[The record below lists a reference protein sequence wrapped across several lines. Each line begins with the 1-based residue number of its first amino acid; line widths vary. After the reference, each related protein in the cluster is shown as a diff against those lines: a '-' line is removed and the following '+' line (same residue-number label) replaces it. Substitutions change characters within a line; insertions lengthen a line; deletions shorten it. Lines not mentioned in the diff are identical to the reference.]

1 MPKLSGKETIA
12 ARNRAAIDSFGRVTS
27 KEAAAIKA
35 NREVNRQVGL
45 SRKTSSGG
53 GANWVHAYPK
63 WHDPTEFWD
72 NSGLPWDVQEQEHR
86 EKMFKWLRMYYSTH
100 HLVPLLVDIFTRFP
114 LIGIDFTC
122 KDPNLVKFFTEEFLV
137 KLDYEEFLTKLG
149 REFWLTGNAFPLGEF
164 NEITGVWDSET
175 IMPAEQV
182 EITNVPFFGT
192 KQLEIIPPDSLKD
205 LVNSQNPLE
214 QFNILKRQFPDIVK
228 AVARG
233 DNIPVS
239 DKLMR
244 HIAFQVSDSDS
255 WGSPIL
261 LRALRTLIHEEKL
274 LSAQDAISDRLL
286 TPFILAKMGAQDIGD
301 GTPWIP
307 DQGQLDALRDDID
320 IALMSE
326 FRLLVTSVGVDVQN
340 VFGRESMPRLDSDF
354 DRVDSRIL
362 QCFGIHPQLLM
373 GGQHN
378 VPYASSALQ
387 AEFMNQI
394 LKTYQNYLKRH
405 FRARAELV
413 AEAHGFYDYE
423 KKGDTRVPIMEEV
436 LVVDEDGEQRIVKK
450 HKLLIPDMTMSVL
463 DLRDEATQ
471 RNFLQQLRGAGVPVS
486 DTTFMVGVEASFEEE
501 LERSTE
507 EAIQKTIAQ
516 QEGKVKLYKYLRS
529 VNYPVPPVLA
539 QEMAQFLTGE
549 QMQGQEGIGVQVPG
563 ATDQFALPGED
574 AVGLPGMDAIGPTP
588 ATPGAAPPAEPFE
601 GGPGTVPDRSNE
613 RGPISPLSK
622 VASSDALF
630 EIDKQLANFK
640 PIESPLKFANM
651 DLVEGES
658 GQEFIIRK
666 LMPKHSVTLS

>member
-1 MPKLSGKETIA
+1 MPKLSGRMSVA
-12 ARNRAAIDSFGRVTS
+12 AHNRAAIDSFKTPLTP
-27 KEAAAIKA
+27 EAEEIRK
-35 NREVNRQVGL
+35 NRAVERQMGLNR
-45 SRKTSSGG
+45 RTASSGS
-53 GANWVHAYPK
+53 NWVHAFPK
-63 WHDPTEFWD
+63 WNDPTEFWD
-72 NSGLPWDVQEQEHR
+72 NSGLPWDVQDRSHR
-86 EKMFKWLRMYYSTH
+86 EKIFKWLRMYYSTH

-114 LIGIDFTC
+114 LIGIDLTC
-122 KDPNLVKFFTEEFLV
+122 KDPNLVKFYEEEFLV

-164 NEITGVWDSET
+164 NEITGVWDSES

-182 EITNVPFFGT
+182 EIINVPFFGT
-192 KQLEIIPPDSLKD
+192 KQLEIIPPDSLKN
-205 LVNSQNPLE
+205 LVSSQNPRE
-214 QFNILKRQFPDIVK
+214 QYQILKKEFPDIVK
-228 AVARG
+228 AIQSG
-233 DNIPVS
+233 NNIPVS
-239 DKLMR
+239 NQLMR

-274 LSAQDAISDRLL
+274 MSAQDAISDRLL
-286 TPFILAKMGAQDIGD
+286 TPFIMAKVGAQDIGD

-307 DQGQLDALRDDID
+307 DQDQLESIRDDID

-326 FRLLVTSVGVDVQN
+326 FRLLVTQVGVDVQS

-354 DRVDSRIL
+354 DRIDSRIL

-423 KKGDTRVPIMEEV
+423 KKGDTRIPIMEEV
-436 LVVDEDGEQRIVKK
+436 LITDEDGEQRTVKK

-463 DLRDEATQ
+463 DLRDEATK
-471 RNFLQQLRGAGVPVS
+471 RNFLQQLRSAGVPVS

-516 QEGKVKLYKYLRS
+516 QEGKVKLYKYLRA
-529 VNYPVPPVLA
+529 VGYPIPPALA
-539 QEMAQFLTGE
+539 QEMAQFLSGDA
-549 QMQGQEGIGVQVPG
+549 MQGQSGIGVNVPG
-563 ATDQFALPGED
+563 PTEQFALPGED
-574 AVGLPGMDAIGPTP
+574 AVGLPPGPGPDIGPTP
-588 ATPGAAPPAEPFE
+588 GGAAPAEPFS
-601 GGPGTVPDRSNE
+601 GAPGAVPDRSNE
-613 RGPISPLSK
+613 RGGVTPLSSFSK
-622 VASSDALF
+622 EAFLD
-630 EIDKQLANFK
+630 IDKAVNEIEIVESRNK
-640 PIESPLKFANM
+640 PARMEFVP
-651 DLVEGES
+651 GEN
-658 GQEFIIRK
+658 GGEFLIRVAR
-666 LMPKHSVTLS
+666 PKHKVTVS